1 MEIRI
6 ADPDGNP
13 VPVDQTGEI
22 WLRGP
27 TIFKEYFGLPDQTAA
42 ALVDGW
48 FRTGDVGRVDE
59 DGFLYVVDRLK
70 DVIIRA
76 GENIY
81 AAEVEAALYE
91 HPDVAEAAIV
101 GVPDER
107 LGEQVAAFVR
117 LRPDA
122 KADAA
127 ALRGARGEP
136 ARRFQGAVDRRD
148 HARHPA
154 SQCGRQGAQA
164 RAARRTGR
172 RVRGLAAV
180 PSELTYE
187 EHDHVGVITLDR
199 PEARNA
205 LTFTTYAEL
214 EDAVR
219 GTTARC
225 LVVTGADPAFCS
237 GDDVKQIMAGAGDQV
252 AQGLRCGAP
261 R

>member
-1 MEIRI
+1 MANTGNDYLARPDSVGKAISPVMEIRI

-59 DGFLYVVDRLK
+59 HGFLYVVDRLK

-122 KADAA
+122 TTDAA
-127 ALRGARGEP
+127 ALRAHV
-136 ARRFQGAVDRRD
+136 ARR
-148 HARHPA
+148 
-154 SQCGRQGAQA
+154 
-164 RAARRTGR
+164 
-172 RVRGLAAV
+172 LAAFKV
-180 PSELTYE
+180 PSIVEITPDALPRNVAGKVLKRELR
-187 EHDHVGVITLDR
+187 D
-199 PEARNA
+199 A
-205 LTFTTYAEL
+205 LA
-214 EDAVR
+214 A
-219 GTTARC
+219 AS
-225 LVVTGADPAFCS
+225 AS
-237 GDDVKQIMAGAGDQV
+237 AG
-252 AQGLRCGAP
+252 
-261 R
+261 